1 MIAAVRS
8 ALVAALVAA
17 PCVSAPFAVAPLAAQ
32 TTATAA
38 QPTAMG
44 SMVPKWMRSL
54 QLSPEQE
61 KKIASLH
68 HDAHSQM
75 DAAKKSWKA
84 AGKSPDTDPALKAEL
99 QRMMDAEHAAF
110 RAALNPSQQAAY
122 DAALKAHLAGEH
134 GMEHG
139 KAAPKTKP

>member
-8 ALVAALVAA
+8 LVVASLVAGPFVAL
-17 PCVSAPFAVAPLAAQ
+17 PAVVTPLAAQ
-32 TTATAA
+32 STAAA
-38 QPTAMG
+38 QPAP
-44 SMVPKWMRSL
+44 MVPKWMRSL
-54 QLSPEQE
+54 QLSADQE

-68 HDAHSQM
+68 HDAHAQM

-110 RAALNPSQQAAY
+110 RAALNPSQQVAY

-134 GMEHG
+134 AMEHG
-139 KAAPKTKP
+139 KAAAPKTKP

>member
-1 MIAAVRS
+1 MTAAVRF
-8 ALVAALVAA
+8 AVVAALVAA
-17 PCVSAPFAVAPLAAQ
+17 PCVLAPAVVTPLAAQ
-32 TTATAA
+32 TTAAS
-38 QPTAMG
+38 QPSAMG
-44 SMVPKWMRSL
+44 PMVPKWMRSL
-54 QLSPEQE
+54 QLTPEQE

-110 RAALNPSQQAAY
+110 RAALNPSQQSAY
-122 DAALKAHLAGEH
+122 DVALKAHLSGEH
-134 GMEHG
+134 GGEHA
-139 KAAPKTKP
+139 KPAAPKTKP